1 MQTLKLDNDKAR
13 RLYPSAAPEFKT
25 ILEDSF
31 GKDFFSQKVA
41 DRVKT
46 FEDACNELGIDSTT
60 AIPKVATDPLQKDE
74 RSIWAYCKL
83 IIIAKAL
90 NEGWVPNWKDS
101 SQYKYYPWFDLSSG
115 SGLSYGAYVSQ
126 RSSSD
131 VGSRLCFKSRELAEY
146 AGKQF
151 EDLYK
156 KYFLLK

>member
-60 AIPKVATDPLQKDE
+60 AIPEVATDPLQKDE

-115 SGLSYGAYVSQ
+115 SGLSCNDYG
-126 RSSSD
+126 RRNSD
-131 VGSRLCFKSRELAEY
+131 SGVGSRLCFKSRELAEY

-151 EDLYK
+151 KDIYTE
-156 KYFLLK
+156 FFIIN